1 MSKPLVAVVG
11 RPNVGKST
19 FFNKIIGKRIAI
31 VEDTPG
37 VTRDRIYG
45 DAEWLDYHF
54 ALVDTGGIE
63 PMKEDIISTQMR
75 RQAELAIETADVII
89 FMVDGREGITAAD
102 EDVAEMLR
110 RSGKP
115 IVLAVNKVDHPK
127 FEDTAYDF
135 YALGIGNPI
144 TISAEQGLGLGDLL
158 DEVVAYFP
166 KYDKEYESDAINIAI
181 VGKPNVGKSSLVNAL
196 LGYERTI
203 VSNISG
209 TTRDAIDTPFT
220 WNDNDFVLVD
230 TAGIR
235 RKRAIEDET
244 IERYSVIR
252 SLGAIRRADVV
263 LIVIDAAEGMSE
275 QDVRIAGYVHE
286 EGKASVVI
294 VNKWDIIEK
303 DTHTMN
309 EFKKKLYSDLAF
321 MSYVPML
328 FISAKTGQRVN
339 KVLEMAKYA
348 YDQNSMRISTGT
360 LNDVISEAI
369 TVTEPPSDKGRRLKI
384 YYATQFATNP
394 PTFALVVNDPNIMHF
409 SYQRYLENYLRK
421 SFGLDATPIRLKVRQ
436 RGKNDELNGGK

>member
-19 FFNKIIGKRIAI
+19 FFNKIIGKRVAI

-110 RSGKP
+110 RSHKP

-166 KYDKEYESDAINIAI
+166 KCEAELESDAINIAI

-203 VSNISG
+203 VSDISG

-220 WNDNDFVLVD
+220 WNDNEFVLVD

-244 IERYSVIR
+244 VERYSVIR

-263 LIVIDAAEGMSE
+263 LIVIDASEGMSE

-294 VNKWDIIEK
+294 INKWDIIEK

-339 KVLEMAKYA
+339 KVLELAKYA
-348 YDQNSMRISTGT
+348 YNQNSIRISTGT
-360 LNDVISEAI
+360 LNDVISEAV

-384 YYATQFATNP
+384 YYATQFSTNP
-394 PTFALVVNDPNIMHF
+394 PTFALVVNDPAIMHF

-421 SFGLDATPIRLKVRQ
+421 SFGLEATPIRLKVRA
-436 RGKNDELNGGK
+436 RGKNDELNK